1 MSNDVYVVTADTYE
15 DSYGA
20 EITLFGVFDTE
31 EKAKQRVEN
40 LARKNKFAFRITE
53 VNLNKGVEEYL
64 GGYYE

>member
-1 MSNDVYVVTADTYE
+1 MDLYVVTADTYT

-31 EKAKQRVEN
+31 KESKQRVKSLEC
-40 LARKNKFAFRITE
+40 KNPFFKFNVTQVKINRGI
-53 VNLNKGVEEYL
+53 EEHL

>member
-1 MSNDVYVVTADTYE
+1 MDLYVVTADTYE

-31 EKAKQRVEN
+31 KKAIEC
-40 LARKNKFAFRITE
+40 
-53 VNLNKGVEEYL
+53 VEELKKKNRFVYMITRTQINQSIEMYL

>member
-1 MSNDVYVVTADTYE
+1 MDLYVVTANTYE
-15 DSYGA
+15 DSYGS

-40 LARKNKFAFRITE
+40 LARKNEFAFRITE
-53 VNLNKGVEEYL
+53 VKMNKGVNEYL

>member
-20 EITLFGVFDTE
+20 EITLFGVFETE
-31 EKAKQRVEN
+31 EKAIERVEE
-40 LARKNKFAFRITE
+40 LKKKNRFVYMITRTQ
-53 VNLNKGVEEYL
+53 LNKNIEGYL

>member
-1 MSNDVYVVTADTYE
+1 MELYVVTADTYE

-31 EKAKQRVEN
+31 EKAIERMEELK
-40 LARKNKFAFRITE
+40 KDNKFVYMITN
-53 VNLNKGVEEYL
+53 VKLNESVEGYL

>member
-1 MSNDVYVVTADTYE
+1 MDLYVVTADTYT

-31 EKAKQRVEN
+31 KQAKQRVEHMI
-40 LARKNKFAFRITE
+40 RKNPFFKFNITKIKM
-53 VNLNKGVEEYL
+53 NRGIEEHL

>member
-1 MSNDVYVVTADTYE
+1 MDLYVVTANTYE

-31 EKAKQRVEN
+31 EKAIKRVEE
-40 LARKNKFAFRITE
+40 LRKKNRFVYMITITQ
-53 VNLNKGVEEYL
+53 LNQSIEMYL

>member
-1 MSNDVYVVTADTYE
+1 MDLYVVTADTYT

-31 EKAKQRVEN
+31 EKAIEC
-40 LARKNKFAFRITE
+40 
-53 VNLNKGVEEYL
+53 VEELKKNNTLAYMITRTQLNQNIEMYL